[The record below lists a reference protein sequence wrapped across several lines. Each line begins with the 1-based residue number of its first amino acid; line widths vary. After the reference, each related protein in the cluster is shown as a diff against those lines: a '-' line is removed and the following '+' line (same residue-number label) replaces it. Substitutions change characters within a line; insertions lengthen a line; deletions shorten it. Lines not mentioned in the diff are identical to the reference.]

1 MAMKLEVD
9 GAGRLVDELSR
20 FEKEIYKILQKEV
33 RQAAGLVAEDAK
45 RRTPAKV
52 LFGTRPF
59 GGQSAGWGKWSET
72 RGRTGGFGAVT
83 FETSTRS
90 LDWDETR
97 VDRSIKAGA
106 RKRRVR
112 GAGTVGIAGIVTIND
127 PAGAIWSTAGGANPG
142 GVNNRYFNPAIR
154 ARYGEDYP
162 RALKP
167 ALFDKGPQARE
178 EIDHALERAQARYGL
193 T

>member
-1 MAMKLEVD
+1 MTIKLEVE
-9 GAGRLVDELSR
+9 GAGQLVDALSK
-20 FEKEIYKILQKEV
+20 FDKEIYKILQKEV
-33 RQAAGLVAEDAK
+33 RLAAGVVADETK
-45 RRTPAKV
+45 RRTPSKV

-59 GGQSAGWGKWSET
+59 GEPSAGWGKWSET
-72 RGRTGGFGAVT
+72 RGRTGGFGSIT

-90 LDWDETR
+90 LDWDEDR

-112 GAGTVGIAGIVTIND
+112 GAGTVGIAGIVAIND
-127 PAGAIWSTAGGANPG
+127 PAGAIWSTAGAASPG

-167 ALFDKGPQARE
+167 ALFAKGPQAAS
-178 EIDHALERAQARYGL
+178 EIDRALERAEARFGL